1 MEERMPIAKANGI
14 NIYYEIH
21 GKGEPLVLI
30 AGYGAN
36 SISWF
41 NQTPVLS
48 KKYRVIIFDN
58 RGTGRSDKPD
68 IPYTIKMMA
77 DDTAGL
83 LDAIGIRAAHVFGLS
98 MGSAI
103 AQEFAINYPE
113 KVISLILGCASSGA
127 AHSASA
133 DPAAMMQLLN
143 MKDSKQKSPE
153 EEVKLL
159 LPIIFTQEFID
170 KNKDKIGEF
179 IKRRAEHP
187 TPPFAYGRQG
197 QAVVGFDT
205 YDRLPQIK
213 APTLIINGS
222 EDKICPLENARRLGS
237 RIPNSE
243 VVILEKVAHSFNAEA
258 PEKTNSIILDF
269 LKRHPQKK

>member
-1 MEERMPIAKANGI
+1 MPIAKANGI

-170 KNKDKIGEF
+170 KNKDRIGEF
-179 IKRRAEHP
+179 IKRRAEYP

-213 APTLIINGS
+213 APTLIINGA
-222 EDKICPLENARRLGS
+222 EDRICPMENARRLGS

-243 VVILEKVAHSFNAEA
+243 VVILEKAAHSFNAEV
-258 PEKTNSIILDF
+258 PEKTNSLILDF
-269 LKRHPQKK
+269 LKRHPQKQ

>member
-1 MEERMPIAKANGI
+1 MSIAKANGI

-21 GKGEPLVLI
+21 GKGESLVLI

-36 SISWF
+36 ADSWF
-41 NQTPVLS
+41 NQTPALS
-48 KKYRVIIFDN
+48 KKYRVIVFDN

-68 IPYTIKMMA
+68 VPYTMKMMA
-77 DDTAGL
+77 DDAAGL
-83 LDAIGIRAAHVFGLS
+83 LDAIGIRTAHIFGLS

-113 KVISLILGCASSGA
+113 KTISLILGCASSGA
-127 AHSASA
+127 AHSVSG
-133 DPAAMMQLLN
+133 DPAVMMQLLN
-143 MKDSKQKSPE
+143 MKDSKGTSPD
-153 EEVKLL
+153 EEVKIL
-159 LPIIFTQEFID
+159 LPLIFTQGFID

-179 IKRRAEHP
+179 VKRRTEHP

-197 QAVVGFDT
+197 QAVIGHDT

-213 APTLIINGS
+213 APTLIMNGA
-222 EDKICPLENARRLGS
+222 EDRICPPENARLLAS
-237 RIPNSE
+237 SIPNSE
-243 VVILEKVAHSFNAEA
+243 VVILEKAAHSFNSEV
-258 PEKTNSIILDF
+258 PEKTNSLILDF